1 MNGELKKKMTINKLS
16 EKYNAYIEFRMKS
29 TLVASAASMDTLSMN
44 SDVLSVDSGVDSEF
58 DFDDF
63 EEESKGGAGTGA
75 RKRSGIRK
83 PAAML
88 KTSIKGSNDPT
99 KPPLMLGKT
108 YSAADGGFDPQKI
121 IESSNSRQNL
131 EINKT

>member
-1 MNGELKKKMTINKLS
+1 VGVVKINLGETIDVNGEIKKKLTINKLS

-63 EEESKGGAGTGA
+63 EEESKGGMASG
-75 RKRSGIRK
+75 RKRPGARK

-88 KTSIKGSNDPT
+88 RT
-99 KPPLMLGKT
+99 
-108 YSAADGGFDPQKI
+108 
-121 IESSNSRQNL
+121 
-131 EINKT
+131 

>member
-1 MNGELKKKMTINKLS
+1 MKNVGVVKLNLGETIDVAGEVKKRIPIDKLN
-16 EKYNAYIEFRMKS
+16 EKYNAFIEFKMKS

-63 EEESKGGAGTGA
+63 EEESKGGAGGA
-75 RKRSGIRK
+75 RKRPGARK

-88 KTSIKGSNDPT
+88 RT
-99 KPPLMLGKT
+99 
-108 YSAADGGFDPQKI
+108 
-121 IESSNSRQNL
+121 
-131 EINKT
+131 